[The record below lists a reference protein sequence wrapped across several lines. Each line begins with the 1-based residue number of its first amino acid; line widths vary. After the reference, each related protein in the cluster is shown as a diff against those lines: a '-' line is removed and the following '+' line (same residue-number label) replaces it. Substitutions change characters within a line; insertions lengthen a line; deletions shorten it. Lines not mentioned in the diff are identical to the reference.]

1 MVGMRHLA
9 KEKLRPLIFGLHKLG
24 VRCGVYMLPAHYY
37 SGIPNV
43 LELEKDKPLWAR
55 KSELPGIPADLD
67 QQERK
72 LKEVCLPYQEE
83 YAGNPFFKEAV
94 AQGFGPGYGY
104 IEAQALYAMVR
115 FLKPQTIIEV
125 GSGVST
131 YCMLAGA
138 QANQS
143 ETGRMP
149 SMTCIDPFPSA
160 KVRLSTEVKLL
171 TEKVQQVPMEEFA
184 SLGPSDLL
192 FIDSTHTVKP
202 ASDVNFL
209 VLEVLPRL
217 RSGVIVHFHDIHLPY
232 DYQQDVLTT
241 FYHWSETSL
250 LRAFLINNSRAKIRF
265 CLSQLHHER
274 GDALKRL
281 FPEYSPERFVGGLVD
296 NSQGPFSQ
304 SRKHFPTS
312 TYIDIL

>member
-1 MVGMRHLA
+1 MVAMRHLA
-9 KEKLRPLIFGLHKLG
+9 KEKFRPLILGLHKIG
-24 VRCGVYMLPAHYY
+24 VRCGVSILPVHYY
-37 SGIPNV
+37 SETPNV
-43 LELEKDKPLWAR
+43 LDLERDKFVWAR
-55 KSELPGIPADLD
+55 KSEMPGIPADLGH
-67 QQERK
+67 QERN
-72 LKEVCLPYQEE
+72 LKQVCLPYQQE
-83 YAGNPFFKEAV
+83 YAGNTFYQEAV
-94 AQGFGPGYGY
+94 TQGFGPGYGY

-131 YCMLAGA
+131 FCMLAA
-138 QANQS
+138 ARANQS
-143 ETGRMP
+143 ETGRMT
-149 SMTCIDPFPSA
+149 SITCIDPFSSP
-160 KVRLSTEVKLL
+160 KVRLLTEVKVLAQ
-171 TEKVQQVPMEEFA
+171 KVQQVPVEKFA

-192 FIDSTHTVKP
+192 FVDSTHTVKP

-232 DYQQDVLTT
+232 DYQPDVLTT
-241 FYHWSETSL
+241 FYHWAETSL

-274 GDALKRL
+274 GNALKQI
-281 FPEYSPERFVGGLVD
+281 FPEYSPERFVGGLLD
-296 NSQGPFSQ
+296 NSQSPLSQ

>member
-1 MVGMRHLA
+1 MVGMRNVA
-9 KEKLRPLIFGLHKLG
+9 KETLRPLAIGLHKLG
-24 VRCGVYMLPAHYY
+24 VRCGVSILPVHYY
-37 SGIPNV
+37 SEIPNV
-43 LELEKDKPLWAR
+43 LELERDRPVWAK
-55 KSELPGIPADLD
+55 KSELPGISADLD
-67 QQERK
+67 QQERN
-72 LKEVCLPYQEE
+72 LKEVCLPYQQE
-83 YAGNPFFKEAV
+83 YAGNPFYKEAV
-94 AQGFGPGYGY
+94 THGFGPGYGY
-104 IEAQALYAMVR
+104 VEGQALYAMVR
-115 FLKPQTIIEV
+115 TLKPQTITEV

-131 YCMLAGA
+131 ACMLAA
-138 QANQS
+138 ARANQS
-143 ETGRMP
+143 ETGQMP
-149 SMTCIDPFPSA
+149 TITCIDPFPSP
-160 KVRLSTEVKLL
+160 KVRSLPEVKLL
-171 TEKVQQVPMEEFA
+171 AQKVQQVPVETFA

-232 DYQQDVLTT
+232 DYQPDVLTT

-274 GDALKRL
+274 SDTLRQV

-296 NSQGPFSQ
+296 NGQAPFSQ
-304 SRKHFPTS
+304 SRNHFPTS

>member
-1 MVGMRHLA
+1 MRNLA
-9 KEKLRPLIFGLHKLG
+9 KEKFRPLIFGLHKVG
-24 VRCGVYMLPAHYY
+24 VRCGVSILPVHYY
-37 SGIPNV
+37 SETPNV
-43 LELEKDKPLWAR
+43 LELERDKPVWAR

-72 LKEVCLPYQEE
+72 LKEVCLPYQQEF
-83 YAGNPFFKEAV
+83 AGNPFYKEAV
-94 AQGFGPGYGY
+94 TQGFGPGYGY

-131 YCMLAGA
+131 FCMLAAA
-138 QANQS
+138 QANQL
-143 ETGRMP
+143 ETGRMT

-160 KVRLSTEVKLL
+160 KVRLSTEIKLL
-171 TEKVQQVPMEEFA
+171 AQKVQQVPVETFA

-232 DYQQDVLTT
+232 DYQPDVLTT

-296 NSQGPFSQ
+296 NSQGPLSQ
-304 SRKHFPTS
+304 SRNHFPTS

>member
-1 MVGMRHLA
+1 
-9 KEKLRPLIFGLHKLG
+9 
-24 VRCGVYMLPAHYY
+24 
-37 SGIPNV
+37 
-43 LELEKDKPLWAR
+43 
-55 KSELPGIPADLD
+55 
-67 QQERK
+67 
-72 LKEVCLPYQEE
+72 VCLPYQRE

-94 AQGFGPGYGY
+94 EQGFGFGYGY

-115 FLKPQTIIEV
+115 FLKPKRIIEV

-131 YCMLAGA
+131 FCMLAA
-138 QANQS
+138 ARANQA

-149 SMTCIDPFPSA
+149 IMTCIDPFAFPKIRS
-160 KVRLSTEVKLL
+160 LPEVNLL
-171 TEKVQQVPMEEFA
+171 AQKVQQVAVEEFA

-217 RSGVIVHFHDIHLPY
+217 RPGVTVHFHDIHLPY
-232 DYQQDVLTT
+232 DYQPDVLTT

-265 CLSQLHHER
+265 CLSQFHHER
-274 GDALKRL
+274 GETLKRV
-281 FPEYSPERFVGGLVD
+281 FPEYSPEKFVSGLVD
-296 NSQGPFSQ
+296 NGQGPITQ
-304 SRKHFPTS
+304 SSNHFPTS

>member
-1 MVGMRHLA
+1 MVGMRQLA
-9 KEKLRPLIFGLHKLG
+9 KEKFRPLILSLHKVG
-24 VRCGVYMLPAHYY
+24 IRCGVSILPAHYY
-37 SGIPNV
+37 SEIPNV
-43 LELEKDKPLWAR
+43 LELERDKPVWAR

-67 QQERK
+67 HQERN
-72 LKEVCLPYQEE
+72 LKEVCLPYQQE
-83 YAGNPFFKEAV
+83 YAGNPFYKDAV
-94 AQGFGPGYGY
+94 TQGFGPGYGY

-115 FLKPQTIIEV
+115 FRKPQRIIEV

-131 YCMLAGA
+131 FCMLAA
-138 QANQS
+138 AHVNQS
-143 ETGRMP
+143 ETGRMA
-149 SMTCIDPFPSA
+149 SMTCIDPFPSP
-160 KVRLSTEVKLL
+160 KVRLLTEIKLL
-171 TEKVQQVPMEEFA
+171 AQKVQQVPVEIFA

-232 DYQQDVLTT
+232 DYQPDVLTT

-274 GDALKRL
+274 GDALKQV
-281 FPEYSPERFVGGLVD
+281 FPEYTPERFVGGLVD
-296 NSQGPFSQ
+296 NGQAPFSQ
-304 SRKHFPTS
+304 SRNHFPTS